1 MGYRVN
7 ILGRLQL
14 SGRPDL
20 LVNLLDYVVEQ
31 SKETDPSGFRLAGY
45 KDFLRLK
52 PALVGLPGVNF
63 DQKVEGDHIWLRV
76 DRLQATSPPPIPL
89 KEIQRYFIISDNPS
103 GPEPAVNE
111 AALSHSI
118 AIDIGKMTKED
129 GEQETAARRKLV
141 GSAFAEYKPLWKA
154 WAEGEKPRRAA
165 ISLYGDLFSLKH
177 QLESEET
184 AKPHELV
191 WGVGITSWRLFY
203 EERSGKKTIE
213 YQYPLITQSM
223 EIAIEE
229 QSMAIL
235 LRPRAVDPRFEFDA
249 FAACQVLSAP
259 EVENAC
265 KEALT
270 KHPERPVSP
279 FDPGSYE
286 HILKLA
292 AGNLHERGQY
302 LPAQDK
308 PPAVGGDPVITDA
321 WVILARPRSNNYLI
335 EDIERLKNCINGG
348 TEIPNGSLALVTPP
362 SDDPINFEPIS
373 FRGLSSSGGS
383 GIGKPRELYFPL
395 PYNHEQVTIVEQLE
409 RSDGIT
415 VQGPPGTGKTH
426 TIANIVC
433 HYLATGRKVLV
444 TSKGEQ
450 ALEVL
455 QSKIPEE
462 VRPLTVALISG
473 DREGMRQF
481 QSSIEAIIHNVS
493 QLNSDVTRTEIQR
506 LLSAIDRAHS
516 ELATIDKRVNDI
528 ALTQLADIEVDGIE
542 MRAQKMADLVING
555 SSRHAWFDDALSLE
569 AANAPPA
576 TATEVA
582 QCREARRRLAADL
595 PYVDAR
601 IPSSTALLPA
611 AEIETLHN
619 VLVSI
624 REIEA
629 NEAKGGLLSLVATT
643 PEVLSDARKLL
654 TAIEAAAAL
663 AHELEL
669 SGDGWTFELRKKCR
683 QSDFASERK
692 ALEALFD
699 EIEALIQARAEFLIR
714 PVEVPDAAV
723 GIAKFREAVA
733 RGSETGKPL
742 GMFTFGSGDVKEQI
756 GTVRVAGLAPASA
769 ADWKHVLEYAKL
781 HDRVT
786 SFSSRWNQ
794 FAQLL
799 SIPVVTGGVQALRSI
814 EQITVAARK
823 SHLLAT
829 SHDKHLPILAEKVF
843 AKPPLAQIQGTS
855 ADLLKVKEHLMAHLT
870 RADLARAATMLATL
884 QEKLAGTAGKV
895 SESLRAFVANDLGNS
910 HLPTER
916 VVASYAELVTE
927 VRRVEALANDI
938 QVVTSLAKTFER
950 AGAEKFAARISHVCV
965 GSSGED
971 SVLPIS
977 WRDAWNWAR
986 VKFHLEKIEA
996 RDELLAL
1003 ATRRRDLEAGLA
1015 KLYESMVSKSA
1026 WLATKTSASAR
1037 VLSALETYK
1046 TAIRKIGQGTGPN
1059 ATRHR
1064 RDAQKAMQDA
1074 QGAVP
1079 CWIMSHNKVS
1089 ETLPATLGSFDLVV
1103 VDEASQSDLWA
1114 LPAVLR
1120 GKKILVVGDDKQVSP
1135 DGGFISAVH
1144 IQTLKNRFLA
1154 NQPYATVLTPEKSLY
1169 DIASTVFAAQ
1179 KVMLREHFRCVP
1191 AIIAYSNRF
1200 YDNFM
1205 QPLRI
1210 PKESERIDPP
1220 LVDIYV
1226 PSGYRDKKDI
1236 NPPEAEAIAAE
1247 INAILGDS
1255 RFANR
1260 TLGVVSLLGPDQA
1273 KFIDSLVRERC
1284 DAAELM
1290 RRKFE
1295 CGDARVFQGSE
1306 RDIMFLS
1313 MVADPQACRAL
1324 SGNMF
1329 EQRFN
1334 VAGSRA
1340 RDRMY
1345 LVRSVK
1351 MSDLSQLDL
1360 RAGLL
1365 SHFSKPLEGS
1375 SDDSKNLIELCES
1388 GFEKQVYSSL
1398 VDKGFRVI
1406 PQVKAGS
1413 FRIDMVVEGENDAR
1427 LAIECDGDEFHG
1439 PDRWSADMNRQ
1450 RVLERAGWTFW
1461 RCFASTW
1468 SMRKDEILDELLQ
1481 RLAAMGIEPLGMLET
1496 IPSLVEYRTWMPA
1509 VYTEGTVEVGDP
1521 IDDLVDAAVAQAH
1534 AATQVTLIANEV
1546 QVTSVVSDADTPEN
1560 NLVDER
1566 GNIQIS
1572 ALKKFAAERCLR
1584 LEDKRDKGGCLWVL
1598 SATALH
1604 LKNDAEYGELLQDLG
1619 FKWSDIKD
1627 GWFSH

>member
-1 MGYRVN
+1 MSN
-7 ILGRLQL
+7 S
-14 SGRPDL
+14 SGL
-20 LVNLLDYVVEQ
+20 LVKLLDYVVEQ
-31 SKETDPSGFRLAGY
+31 SKGTDLSAFKLTGS
-45 KDFLRLK
+45 KDFLRFK
-52 PALVGLPGVNF
+52 PALAGLPGVNF

-76 DRLQATSPPPIPL
+76 DRLQATPPPQFQNKL
-89 KEIQRYFIISDNPS
+89 TQRFLIISDNPS
-103 GPEPAVNE
+103 GSAPSVNLT
-111 AALSHSI
+111 ALNHSI
-118 AIDIGKMTKED
+118 ALDIEALPKSE
-129 GEQETAARRKLV
+129 GEIAAQARRKLV
-141 GSAFAEYKPLWKA
+141 DASLAEYSPLWDA
-154 WAEGEKPRRAA
+154 WAEGEKPRRVA

-184 AKPHELV
+184 AKPYELV
-191 WGVGITSWRLFY
+191 WGVGITSWRLNC
-203 EERSGKKTIE
+203 EDGASRKTVD

-223 EIAIEE
+223 EIAIED

-235 LRPRAVDPRFEFDA
+235 LRPRAVEPRMEFDA
-249 FAACQVLSAP
+249 FAACQVLSAA
-259 EVENAC
+259 EVENSC
-265 KEALT
+265 KQILART
-270 KHPERPVSP
+270 PDRPVSP
-279 FDPGSYE
+279 FDSGSYE

-302 LPAQDK
+302 IDGQDK
-308 PPAVGGDPVITDA
+308 PPVVSDDPVVTDA
-321 WVILARPRSNNYLI
+321 WVIIARPRSNNYLV
-335 EDIERLKNCINGG
+335 EDIERLKNQINSGV
-348 TEIPNGSLALVTPP
+348 EIPSGSLAFVTPP
-362 SDDPINFEPIS
+362 SEESIDFEPIA
-373 FRGLSSSGGS
+373 FRGLSGGGSSSGG
-383 GIGKPRELYFPL
+383 GKPQELYFPL

-409 RSDGIT
+409 RSNGIT

-493 QLNSDVTRTEIQR
+493 QLNADVTRTEIQR

-516 ELATIDKRVNDI
+516 ELAAIDKRVDDI
-528 ALTQLADIEVDGIE
+528 AYTQLADVVVDDVT

-555 SSRHAWFDDALSLE
+555 TTRHSWFDDVLSLE
-569 AANAPPA
+569 PDNAPPV
-576 TATEVA
+576 TAAVVA
-582 QCREARRRLAADL
+582 QGREARRRLGADL
-595 PYVDAR
+595 PYVDSR
-601 IPSSTALLPA
+601 IPSSAALIPA
-611 AEIETLHN
+611 AEIEKLHN
-619 VLVSI
+619 VLVSM
-624 REIEA
+624 REIEE
-629 NEAKGGLLSLVATT
+629 NEANGDLLSLVTTT
-643 PEVLSDARKLL
+643 PDVLQAARELL
-654 TAIEAAAAL
+654 AAIEVAATL
-663 AHELEL
+663 THELEQI
-669 SGDGWTFELRKKCR
+669 GDTWPFELRKKCR
-683 QSDFASERK
+683 QSDYASERK

-699 EIEALIQARAEFLIR
+699 EIQALINARAEFLIR
-714 PVEVPDAAV
+714 PVEVSDAA
-723 GIAKFREAVA
+723 ISFSKFRDALV
-733 RGSETGKPL
+733 RGSETGKPF
-742 GMFTFGSGDVKEQI
+742 GMFSLGGSDVKDQI
-756 GTVRVAGLAPASA
+756 NGIKIAGLTPASA
-769 ADWKHVLEYAKL
+769 DDWKHVLAYANL

-799 SIPVVTGGVQALRSI
+799 SIPVISGGVQSLRNI
-814 EQITVAARK
+814 EQITTAARK
-823 SHLLAT
+823 AHLLAT
-829 SHDKHLPILAEKVF
+829 NHDAHLPIIAERVF
-843 AKPPLAQIQGTS
+843 AKPPISQLQGTS
-855 ADLLKVKEHLMAHLT
+855 EDLLKVKEHLRAHLT
-870 RADLARAATMLATL
+870 RADLAKAATMLATL
-884 QEKLAGTAGKV
+884 QEKLVGTSGDV
-895 SESLRAFVANDLGNS
+895 SDALRTFVENDLGNTQF
-910 HLPTER
+910 PAER
-916 VVASYAELVTE
+916 VVARYAALVSE
-927 VRRVEALANDI
+927 VCRIESLANDI
-938 QVVTSLAKTFER
+938 DVIKFLSKTFDG
-950 AGAEKFAARISHVCV
+950 AGAQKLAARVSHICV
-965 GSSGED
+965 GASGED
-971 SVLPIS
+971 TVLPIS

-986 VKFHLEKIEA
+986 VKSHLEKIEA
-996 RDELLAL
+996 RDELLTL
-1003 ATRRRDLEAGLA
+1003 AARRRYLENGLA
-1015 KLYESMVSKSA
+1015 KLYENMVSKSA
-1026 WLATKTSASAR
+1026 WLATKTGASPK

-1046 TAIRKIGQGTGPN
+1046 TAIRRIGQGTGPN

-1064 RDAQKAMQDA
+1064 RDAQRAMQDA

-1103 VDEASQSDLWA
+1103 VDEASQSDLWS

-1135 DGGFISAVH
+1135 DGGFISATH

-1154 NQPYATVLTPEKSLY
+1154 DQPYAPMLTPEKSLY
-1169 DIASTVFAAQ
+1169 DIASTVFAAH

-1191 AIIAYSNRF
+1191 AIIAYSNSF

-1236 NPPEAEAIAAE
+1236 NKPEAEAIAAE
-1247 INAILGDS
+1247 INAILSDKK
-1255 RFANR
+1255 FANR

-1273 KFIDSLVRERC
+1273 KYIDTLVRERC

-1313 MVADPQACRAL
+1313 MVVDPKTCRAL

-1365 SHFSKPLEGS
+1365 SHFSKPLES
-1375 SDDSKNLIELCES
+1375 SSVDSQNLIDLCES
-1388 GFEKQVYSSL
+1388 GFEKQVYTEL
-1398 VDKGFRVI
+1398 VDKGYRVI

-1427 LAIECDGDEFHG
+1427 LAIECDGDDFHG
-1439 PDRWSADMNRQ
+1439 PDRWAADMNRQ

-1468 SMRKDEILDELLQ
+1468 SMRKDEVLEELFR
-1481 RLAAMGIEPLGMLET
+1481 RLASMGIEPLGTLEM
-1496 IPSLVEYRTWMPA
+1496 IPSLVEYREWKP
-1509 VYTEGTVEVGDP
+1509 
-1521 IDDLVDAAVAQAH
+1521 
-1534 AATQVTLIANEV
+1534 
-1546 QVTSVVSDADTPEN
+1546 VS
-1560 NLVDER
+1560 VDESVTQD
-1566 GNIQIS
+1566 ILEDILETTIS
-1572 ALKKFAAERCLR
+1572 EVNRLGQTRDIFETSTVNTSANAEAALRDESGRLNLSAIKDFANTHR
-1584 LEDKRDKGGCLWVL
+1584 LAIEDKREKDGYLWVSGGAPFVRKTVYAGKL
-1598 SATALH
+1598 E
-1604 LKNDAEYGELLQDLG
+1604 DAG
-1619 FKWSDIKD
+1619 FKWSDIGKS
-1627 GWFSH
+1627 WYAM